1 MPFSQPT
8 QGFRNYYERSGGG
21 TPVVLVHGN
30 PGDHEEFSRV
40 VPLLGDDV
48 DAVTPDLRGYG
59 KSDKHLEDVG
69 NAYSVGSQV
78 DGVIAL
84 IDELGISDA
93 VLCGYDIG
101 SFTVQAIAMK
111 RPDLAHSLVIAPP
124 TMGVGRRILEEK
136 AVNAFLHAIM
146 YKTRLVEDLIDGKPE
161 AVRAALRENLEKWS
175 PPGSTAVD
183 ELLDHLTE
191 NHSAPG
197 AFLAGAMWF
206 RHPEGNPITAY
217 ANETRPA
224 RGDRFSKN
232 ITILWPDSD
241 ALFPTEWCDTLDDFY
256 SDYDLHFM
264 EKTGHFSP
272 VDSPETWA
280 EHILKHVEVAA
291 K

>member
-8 QGFRNYYERSGGG
+8 QGFRNYFERSGSG

-30 PGDHEEFSRV
+30 PGDHMEFSRV
-40 VPLLGDDV
+40 VPLLGDGVDV
-48 DAVTPDLRGYG
+48 VTPDLRGYG

-69 NAYSVGSQV
+69 NAYSLSGQV

-84 IDELGISDA
+84 IDELGISNA
-93 VLCGYDIG
+93 VLCGYDVG
-101 SFTVQAIAMK
+101 SFTVQTIAMK

-161 AVRAALRENLEKWS
+161 AVRAALRENLVSWS
-175 PPGSTAVD
+175 PPGSPAVD
-183 ELLDHLTE
+183 ELLDHLTD
-191 NHSAPG
+191 NHSEPG
-197 AFLAGAMWF
+197 AFVASAMWF
-206 RHPEGNPITAY
+206 RHPEGNPITYY
-217 ANETRPA
+217 ANETKPA
-224 RGDRFSKN
+224 PGDRFPKN

-241 ALFPTEWCDTLDDFY
+241 ALFPQEWSDTLDDFY
-256 SDYDLHFM
+256 SDYDLRLM
-264 EKTGHFSP
+264 ENTGHFSP

-280 EHILKHVEVAA
+280 EHILKHVQEAA